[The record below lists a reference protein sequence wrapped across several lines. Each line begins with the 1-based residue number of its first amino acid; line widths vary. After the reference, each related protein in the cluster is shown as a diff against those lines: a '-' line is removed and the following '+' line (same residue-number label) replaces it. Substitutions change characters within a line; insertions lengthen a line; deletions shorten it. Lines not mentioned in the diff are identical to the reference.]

1 MKNKLKVILPIIS
14 CLSLVSCNEK
24 HVMENYPAYYLT
36 DKLEEKIELP
46 DINQCSKT
54 TISDQIHTY
63 REYNYNPNQGYNIIT
78 EILDKSTIYDME
90 GYSGFWYQNIRYKFN
105 DNTYIE
111 VSIDDNFRYAS
122 TVIPSYTI
130 YIKGTNLK
138 NKGNYYNCFFRD
150 ETLYNELLSYYN
162 ASLKVAGDKI
172 TDYSL

>member
-1 MKNKLKVILPIIS
+1 MKNKLIKILSICFS
-14 CLSLVSCNEK
+14 LSLVSCNEK

-36 DKLEEKIELP
+36 DKFEGKIDLP
-46 DINQCSKT
+46 DINKCNNT

-63 REYNYNPNQGYNIIT
+63 REYKYNSSEGYNIISK
-78 EILDKSTIYDME
+78 ILEKSTIYDME
-90 GYSGFWYQNIRYKFN
+90 GSNGFWYQNIRYKFN

-111 VSIDDNFRYAS
+111 VAIDDNFRF
-122 TVIPSYTI
+122 TTTITPSYTI

-150 ETLYNELLSYYN
+150 ETLYNELLGYYN